1 MGGWVGGGASTQ
13 YALYEGSRT
22 LSLSLRQMYSVLSL
36 PDQNITPQQL
46 ITGFLL
52 LLHFDLKHKI
62 KRKKEKAVRFP
73 VFAAEMETT

>member
-1 MGGWVGGGASTQ
+1 MGGGGGGRAPNT
-13 YALYEGSRT
+13 LFMKGVG
-22 LSLSLRQMYSVLSL
+22 LSLSLRQMYSVLGL